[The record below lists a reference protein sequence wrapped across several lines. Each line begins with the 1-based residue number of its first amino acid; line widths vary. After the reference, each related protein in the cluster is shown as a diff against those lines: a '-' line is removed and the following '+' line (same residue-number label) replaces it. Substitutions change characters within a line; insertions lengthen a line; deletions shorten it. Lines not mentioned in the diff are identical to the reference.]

1 MKSFSIIIPTYN
13 EKKNIS
19 ILIHKISK
27 FLNKE
32 NYEIIVVDDNSLDGS
47 LNEFYKIKK
56 INKKFSFF
64 IRKEKVRDL
73 SKSILYGIEKSKYNN
88 LIIMDGD
95 LQHNP
100 KYLPLLIKTFVKKNY
115 DILVAVRSFKKRS
128 GLSNIRFLLSLLL
141 ITLINLFLD
150 KKTSDPMS
158 GFFVIKKNLFNKN
171 KKKLYSKG
179 FKILFD
185 IMYSSNKDLR
195 IADYPIKFD
204 FRKNNKSK
212 MSLKVLLHI
221 FLLILQKIVIK

>member
-13 EKKNIS
+13 EKKNIRV
-19 ILIHKISK
+19 LVNKISK
-27 FLNKE
+27 FLNKQ
-32 NYEIIVVDDNSLDGS
+32 NHEIIVVDDNSLDGS
-47 LNEFYKIKK
+47 LNEFYNIKK
-56 INKKFSFF
+56 VNKKFSFY
-64 IRKEKVRDL
+64 IRKEKEKDL
-73 SKSILYGIEKSKYNN
+73 SKSILYGIKKSKYNN

-100 KYLPLLIKTFVKKNY
+100 KYLPLLTKIFLKKKY
-115 DILVAVRSFKKRS
+115 DILVAVRNFKKRS
-128 GLSNIRFLLSLLL
+128 GLSSIRFLLSLLL
-141 ITLINLFLD
+141 ITLVNLFLD

-158 GFFVIKKNLFNKN
+158 GFFVIKKYLFSEN

-185 IMYSSNKDLR
+185 VMYSSDKQLR

-212 MSLKVLLHI
+212 MSLKVLIHI
-221 FLLILQKIVIK
+221 LILILQKIFKR